1 MNKPLNAQNG
11 IDSSN
16 ISINNKVNTT
26 KKDQS
31 EDQLN
36 YSAPLDQLFH
46 KQRHYIQS
54 DEVQALQSIHL
65 KKESFLSE
73 SDAEILSYKGSKEFQ
88 TSNLV
93 LQNGGHNNGSSIIE
107 VQNNTNNNTPNNN
120 HYEIKAP
127 IQFQNLPQKMLFD
140 KKRQKS
146 ILRNGDD
153 KLNFSFD
160 IDQNSI
166 VNSPNPTHIKSKY
179 DKSPEKLTTFKN
191 LQINE
196 DPLDESGQEF
206 LKAVAGF
213 GNIFRFYGIIQPKIK
228 RFFYT
233 KTYAGKLRHLTLPVR
248 RTVNDSAD
256 YVHQETNRSC
266 IRQFV
271 FNVISFIEKVC
282 YFLKLNKIPIINPE
296 NKLKILFNTIIV
308 TYNCFYLFLRS
319 LQIFFHADLG
329 DYSHYFHYAA
339 EAAWV
344 TEMLVQLNTSMYY
357 HNHFTKDRKI
367 IFQIYCSEYFF
378 FEVLPLIFDGKTS
391 EYKLLEIFFLLTLLL
406 KIKGIMIILK
416 NLEFYILQILD
427 NHSFFQLLKLIL
439 QMILFG
445 HVLACAQS
453 VIISY
458 EINYNNNDSYWQTQY
473 EYNYKDWITLYLQ
486 SLYWSFTIVM
496 SMQYNPPQ
504 SDLEIVFTC
513 ICMLVSCAGFGY
525 LINSIGSILG
535 EINKEQEDYKKDLN
549 ILNQFMKRKKI
560 EISLM
565 RRANIQLKKY
575 YEQQKRVRYNQENE
589 TLVKLNEYMMKELLI
604 SSNLKIIKRY
614 PLFNLFTQQTL
625 FKICTKM
632 QEKLYA
638 PSQIIFDRK
647 VEEKDDYFLYLLV
660 NGSVMIEDKF
670 KLNVNEDK
678 KDQNKYYFIDDN
690 KTFYDQAE
698 EEEEK
703 EHNEKVVGRKLQKG
717 EFFGVTGFFTGKEV
731 MSKAISQDFS
741 TVMIISKSDFEK
753 ILQEEKKDF
762 EKFKEVADKIQLYHD
777 YSDLRAHC
785 DYCQSKFH
793 YTDQCSKVYFD
804 KDPYFVIKKMNFS
817 QTQQRKQAVRESTK
831 FNSIVN
837 ILFVKNSTLDYKV
850 RNQDDLTDFLSE
862 YTQSDQDYSDNE
874 LDDQVETIRDTQ
886 KQKTYIHKEESRV
899 QNDGLFDDRDYKQEL
914 IKTESKFDIGQNYMD
929 GINPIVLQQGQVP
942 PNNHSEDD
950 SIYYDQKQNYKNYIG
965 SEKDAINK
973 ELEMQQ
979 DRGSYQT
986 IQNTI
991 PNSMKRGSIDGTIFN
1006 NRSQVQTIS
1015 VGKNEYLL
1023 KQLLN
1028 GVQDLISQLNTRG
1041 SSKRKQSTNV
1051 SNIGSN
1057 LEISSKIQNIPS
1069 NLKNPGID
1077 NFKPA
1082 KQSNFDE
1089 YTHSISR
1096 KSIMRHTFRSTSY
1109 VTSKKDRSQPQQ
1121 DYYKEMSFKSKL
1133 QSNQFSYENNFI
1145 WDIDRMQD
1153 YENYFPHQNASEILK
1168 KFTNYQT
1175 KSNKKRKSKRQKGNG
1190 QSIKRTQTQNTKN
1203 KDRQS
1208 LKIFL

>member
-1 MNKPLNAQNG
+1 MNNPANIQTGN
-11 IDSSN
+11 DNSN
-16 ISINNKVNTT
+16 LSINVKVNTT

-36 YSAPLDQLFH
+36 YSAPLDQLFQ
-46 KQRHYIQS
+46 KQRNYIQS

-73 SDAEILSYKGSKEFQ
+73 SDVEILSQKGSKEFQ

-93 LQNGGHNNGSSIIE
+93 LQNGIRNVSSFIE
-107 VQNNTNNNTPNNN
+107 VQNNTPNNN

-127 IQFQNLPQKMLFD
+127 ISFQNLPQKMLFD

-160 IDQNSI
+160 VDQNSL

-256 YVHQETNRSC
+256 YVHQETKKSF
-266 IRQFV
+266 IKLFIY
-271 FNVISFIEKVC
+271 NVISFIEKVC
-282 YFLKLNKIPIINPE
+282 YFLRLNKIPIINPE
-296 NKLKILFNTIIV
+296 NKLKIMFNTIIV

-329 DYSHYFHYAA
+329 VYSHYLHYAA
-339 EAAWV
+339 EAAWA

-378 FEVLPLIFDGKTS
+378 FEVLPLIFDGKS
-391 EYKLLEIFFLLTLLL
+391 SDYKLLEILFLLTLLL

-453 VIISY
+453 LIISY
-458 EINYNNNDSYWQTQY
+458 EINYINNDSYWQTQY
-473 EYNYKDWITLYLQ
+473 EINYKDWITLYIQ

-513 ICMLVSCAGFGY
+513 TCMLVSCAGFGY

-560 EISLM
+560 EVGLM

-575 YEQQKRVRYNQENE
+575 YEQQKRVRFNQENE

-614 PLFNLFTQQTL
+614 PLFNLFSQQTL
-625 FKICTKM
+625 FKICSKM

-647 VEEKDDYFLYLLV
+647 VEEKDDYFLYLIV
-660 NGSVMIEDKF
+660 NGSIMIEDKF
-670 KLNVNEDK
+670 KLNINEDK
-678 KDQNKYYFIDDN
+678 KEQNKYYYVENN

-717 EFFGVTGFFTGKEV
+717 DFFGVTGFFTGKEV

-741 TVMIISKSDFEK
+741 TIMILSKSDFEK

-777 YSDLRAHC
+777 YTDLRAHC
-785 DYCQSKFH
+785 DYCKSRFH

-804 KDPYFVIKKMNFS
+804 KDPYFVVKKVNFS
-817 QTQQRKQAVRESTK
+817 QTQPRKQQKRESTK
-831 FNSIVN
+831 FNSIIN
-837 ILFVKNSTLDYKV
+837 IMFVKNTTLDYKI
-850 RNQDDLTDFLSE
+850 RNQDQLTDFLSE

-874 LDDQVETIRDTQ
+874 LDDQVQTIRDTQ
-886 KQKTYIHKEESRV
+886 KQKTYIHKEESRM
-899 QNDGLFDDRDYKQEL
+899 QNDGLLDDRDYKQEL
-914 IKTESKFDIGQNYMD
+914 IKTESKFDIGPNYMD
-929 GINPIVLQQGQVP
+929 GINPIMLQQGQIP
-942 PNNHSEDD
+942 QNNHSEDD
-950 SIYYDQKQNYKNYIG
+950 SINNEQKQNYKNFIG
-965 SEKDAINK
+965 SEKDALNK
-973 ELEMQQ
+973 EQEQQQ

-991 PNSMKRGSIDGTIFN
+991 PNLMKRGSIDGTIFN

-1015 VGKNEYLL
+1015 TGKNEYLL
-1023 KQLLN
+1023 KQLLS
-1028 GVQDLISQLNTRG
+1028 GVQDLINSLNSRG
-1041 SSKRKQSTNV
+1041 SSRRKQST
-1051 SNIGSN
+1051 NIGSN
-1057 LEISSKIQNIPS
+1057 LEVSTKIQNIPS
-1069 NLKNPGID
+1069 NLKNPCLD

-1096 KSIMRHTFRSTSY
+1096 KSIMRHTFRSTSF
-1109 VTSKKDRSQPQQ
+1109 VTSKKDRSQPQN

-1153 YENYFPHQNASEILK
+1153 YENYFPHQNSNEILK
-1168 KFTNYQT
+1168 KLSDYQA
-1175 KSNKKRKSKRQKGNG
+1175 KLNKKRKSKRQKANG
-1190 QSIKRTQTQNTKN
+1190 QSVKRAQTQNTKN